1 MKIYLDDIRTPKSP
15 EWLVARSFR
24 DFTRLISEK
33 FGAFEVPTVC
43 DLEVTFDHD
52 LAAEHY
58 QFDYDLLRDDPNMTD
73 CEESGY
79 DAAKWLIAQN
89 IIPKMFWVHSANP
102 VGSQNILGLLNNWYR
117 HNQTPQIGSRT
128 FWETKSSD
136 IIFPFSD

>member
-1 MKIYLDDIRTPKSP
+1 MKIYLDDIRTPKNS
-15 EWLVARSFR
+15 EWLIVRSFR
-24 DFTRLISEK
+24 DFTRLVAEK
-33 FGAFEVPTVC
+33 YGAFESPTLC

-58 QFDYDLLRDDPNMTD
+58 HFDYDLLRDDPNMTD

-79 DAAKWLIAQN
+79 DCAKWLIAQN

-117 HNQTPQIGSRT
+117 HNGISTIGTRT
-128 FWETKSSD
+128 FWEMKSSD
-136 IIFPFSD
+136 IIF